1 MRILTSAFATRD
13 EFLRAYS
20 AGFPEG
26 ALYCRTRS
34 ELAIAEDLL
43 IEISFPGLATPTLVR
58 GAVAAVDRGRGAWVR
73 LHAGD
78 AHGRDYLLALAR
90 GSVEAPQQAGRGHRR
105 IPAALPVTCLIDEPD
120 EPARDRMLGH
130 THDVGSG
137 GAFVHSMEPPAV
149 GTRVSL
155 TLGPTARRG
164 DTFQLGGRVAWI
176 RRDMRAHGF
185 GVKFDSRDS
194 RDGGRLRALLRRSW
208 ESGRFELS
216 SPA

>member
-13 EFLRAYS
+13 EFLRSYS

-26 ALYCRTRS
+26 ALFCRTRS
-34 ELAIAEDLL
+34 ALSVDEDLL
-43 IEISFPGLATPTLVR
+43 VEITFPGLVTPTLVR
-58 GAVAAVDRGRGAWVR
+58 GAVAALDRPRGAWIR

-78 AHGRDYLLALAR
+78 AHGRDYMLGLAR
-90 GSVEAPQQAGRGHRR
+90 GTIEPAPQVGRGHRR
-105 IPAALPVTCLIDEPD
+105 IPAALPVTCHIDEPD

-130 THDVGSG
+130 THDVGGG
-137 GAFVHSMEPPAV
+137 GAFVHSNEPPAV

-176 RRDMRAHGF
+176 RRDKRAHGF

-194 RDGGRLRALLRRSW
+194 PDGGRLRALLRRSW
-208 ESGRFELS
+208 ESGRFQLS
-216 SPA
+216 PG

>member
-26 ALYCRTRS
+26 ALFCRTRG
-34 ELAIAEDLL
+34 ELAAEEDLL
-43 IEISFPGLATPTLVR
+43 VEITFPGLLTPTLLR
-58 GAVAAVDRGRGAWVR
+58 GAVAAVDRGRGAWIR

-90 GSVEAPQQAGRGHRR
+90 GRIEAAQQAGRGHRR
-105 IPAALPVTCLIDEPD
+105 IPAALPVTCRIDEPD
-120 EPARDRMLGH
+120 EPAVDRMRGH
-130 THDVGSG
+130 THDVGGG
-137 GAFVHSMEPPAV
+137 GAFVHSLEPPAV

-164 DTFQLGGRVAWI
+164 DTFELGGRVAWSK
-176 RRDMRAHGF
+176 AP
-185 GVKFDSRDS
+185 FDPETAS
-194 RDGGRLRALLRRSW
+194 
-208 ESGRFELS
+208 
-216 SPA
+216 